1 MITRTAV
8 ALRFAVIIAA
18 GCALAGCSPLGDALA
33 RDEEAGPRTAKI
45 VVMAPPE
52 VASAAGV
59 LAAVQ
64 LAVQDSELTIPGWTV
79 DVAAVDDT
87 DAHTAAVALTH
98 DPEVV
103 AVVGGL
109 TGPAVRASQPLLAD
123 ASILFVSPADAA
135 PEHTRGADPAAPLR
149 PYPSYFRTAVA
160 GVDAIATAADYVV
173 SGLDAQKVAIID
185 GGGSDEAVRFAAEI
199 RRLGSDVV
207 APPPLGA
214 DRERIAQA
222 VETATAAKAEVIY
235 AAGDAALAAQVAK
248 TLAGTGVEAT
258 LVGGAALRSEDFIT
272 AAGTA
277 ADGAVAVVDPL
288 REGGPAIAAGDL
300 AARLAERGVDDPG
313 PYSAAAYDAGTAIAE
328 TLGGCLSDK
337 DSVVDA
343 RAECVG
349 QMMQVSF
356 VGVSGEVAFD
366 AFGDRAGIR
375 PQVFQVR
382 DGAWIELGSA

>member
-1 MITRTAV
+1 MRATVT
-8 ALRFAVIIAA
+8 LRFAAITAA
-18 GCALAGCSPLGDALA
+18 GSALAGCSPIGDALA
-33 RDEEAGPRTAKI
+33 RDEELGPRTAKI

-52 VASAAGV
+52 GPSAAAA

-64 LAVQDSELTIPGWTV
+64 LAVEDRELTIPGWTV

-87 DAHTAAVALTH
+87 DARTAAEALTE
-98 DPEVV
+98 DPEVI

-109 TGPAVRASQPLLAD
+109 SGPAVRASQPLLAD
-123 ASILFVSPADAA
+123 ASILFVSPADVA

-149 PYPSYFRTAVA
+149 PYASYFRTAVA
-160 GVDAIATAADYVV
+160 GVDAVATAADYVV

-185 GGGSDEAVRFAAEI
+185 GAGSDEAGRFAAEV

-207 APPPLGA
+207 ASEPAAA
-214 DRERIAQA
+214 DRARA
-222 VETATAAKAEVIY
+222 VQTAIEAKAEVIY
-235 AAGDAALAAQVAK
+235 TVGDAALAALVAK

-277 ADGAVAVVDPL
+277 ADGAVSVVDPL
-288 REGGPAIAAGDL
+288 RDDRPGSAVEGLG
-300 AARLAERGVDDPG
+300 ARLAERGIADPG
-313 PYSAAAYDAGTAIAE
+313 SYVGAAYDAGTAIAK
-328 TLGGCLSDK
+328 TLGSCLATQ
-337 DSVVDA
+337 DSVVAA
-343 RAECVG
+343 RAECVAE
-349 QMMQVSF
+349 MTQVSF
-356 VGVSGEVAFD
+356 TGVTGAVSFD

-375 PQVFQVR
+375 PQLFQIR